1 MKDKLKE
8 AVQSILSSK
17 WADQYELADLISQQ
31 YGMSLILLNKKD
43 NHRFSPTIISNL
55 LLEQLFAKNLPAAR
69 QSLEREIEAA
79 LVKETIS
86 G

>member
-1 MKDKLKE
+1 MKEKLKE
-8 AVQSILSSK
+8 IVKNILSAK
-17 WADQYELADLISQQ
+17 WPDQFELVDLIAQQ
-31 YGMSLILLNKKD
+31 YGISLIFLNKKD

-55 LLEQLFAKNLPAAR
+55 LLEQLFVKNMPLAR
-69 QSLEREIEAA
+69 QSLEKEIETA

>member
-1 MKDKLKE
+1 MIDKLKE
-8 AVQSILSSK
+8 AVQNILLSK
-17 WADQYELADLISQQ
+17 WADQYDLADMIPQQ
-31 YGMSLILLNKKD
+31 YGISLVFLNKKD

-55 LLEQLFAKNLPAAR
+55 LLQQLFVKNLPAAR

-79 LVKETIS
+79 FVKETIS